1 MSDYIDIFH
10 SVDKNELLKIEKA
23 LQSAKKDKIK
33 QRKSDEDKLS
43 KSVKI

>member
-23 LQSAKKDKIK
+23 
-33 QRKSDEDKLS
+33 
-43 KSVKI
+43 

>member
-23 LQSAKKDKIK
+23 LQSAKNIK
-33 QRKSDEDKLS
+33 LNKENLMKTSCLNQ
-43 KSVKI
+43 

>member
-33 QRKSDEDKLS
+33 QRKSD
-43 KSVKI
+43 